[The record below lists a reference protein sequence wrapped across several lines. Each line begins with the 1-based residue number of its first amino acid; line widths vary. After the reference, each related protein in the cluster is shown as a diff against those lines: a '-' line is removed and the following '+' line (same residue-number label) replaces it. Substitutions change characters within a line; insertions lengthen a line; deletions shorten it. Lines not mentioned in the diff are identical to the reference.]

1 MISTVAIKTAGLT
14 LLTFVANMAS
24 KVISGQKVDSL
35 SSFTKTTRVE
45 PIALVDKT
53 LVHQSW
59 MYDVMS
65 VANSIFTGYYLQ
77 AVALSA
83 TAINGV
89 SAMRVLDT
97 LNPTRDVAD
106 AANTFIVDTLNNGP
120 SLLSFEAY
128 RYGLPMPGEA
138 FGLEAFGDKY
148 KDAYNDPL
156 AAARRYNDARQEE
169 RAAEE
174 DEANDKSQSHG
185 VQKMT
190 IGDNKTLSSVSEA
203 VNLSVGRLFEVNIQQ
218 GSNSFKIPVSI
229 RLISTVVD
237 ANILAHILGDGG
249 QNKSFKERYHAWR
262 AGQLEFIRDI
272 VFMQDLIDQHKQLL
286 AKDES
291 GTYAEIMK
299 RRRNNGMAA
308 QLSGNPSI
316 GTASNIVVISKRT
329 AQNVERMENGRFSDP
344 KFRTRMFKNTYML
357 ILFVIDEDMERVTIY
372 HRDIALPTQLSIKE
386 LKVSS
391 KGTGPDVMEIMKAY
405 QMGSAARL

>member
-1 MISTVAIKTAGLT
+1 MISPVAIKTAGLT

-106 AANTFIVDTLNNGP
+106 AANTRIVDTLNNGP

-128 RYGLPMPGEA
+128 RYGLPLPDEA
-138 FGLEAFGDKY
+138 FGLEAFGD
-148 KDAYNDPL
+148 DARAAYNDPL
-156 AAARRYNDARQEE
+156 AAAKDYNEKRQAERDAQF
-169 RAAEE
+169 A
-174 DEANDKSQSHG
+174 EANAKGQNDGS
-185 VQKMT
+185 QKMS
-190 IGDNKTLSSVSEA
+190 IGENKTLSSVSEA

-286 AKDES
+286 AKDET

-299 RRRNNGMAA
+299 RRRNNGIAA
-308 QLSGNPSI
+308 GLSGSPSI

-357 ILFVIDEDMERVTIY
+357 ILFIIDEDMERVTIY

-405 QMGSAARL
+405 QMGSAARF